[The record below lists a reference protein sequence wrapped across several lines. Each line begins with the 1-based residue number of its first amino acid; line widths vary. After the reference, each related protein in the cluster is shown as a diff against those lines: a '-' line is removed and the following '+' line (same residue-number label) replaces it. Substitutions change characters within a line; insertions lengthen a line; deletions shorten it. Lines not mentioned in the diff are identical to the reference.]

1 MKKNIIRLGISK
13 ILKNDKE
20 LRIDN
25 QYYLKNRLVEVNL
38 DKLSD
43 FILTMRGVLDRLD
56 TQTIMDIRKK
66 INYL

>member
-1 MKKNIIRLGISK
+1 LKKNIIRLGISK